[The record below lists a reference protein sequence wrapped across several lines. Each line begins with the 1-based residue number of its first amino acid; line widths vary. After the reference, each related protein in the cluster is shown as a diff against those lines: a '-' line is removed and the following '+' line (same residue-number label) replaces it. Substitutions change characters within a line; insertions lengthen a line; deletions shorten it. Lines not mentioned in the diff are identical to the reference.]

1 MRAGEKG
8 TIISEWI
15 RECIRQHKK
24 KEGKTKLNKSDTRAH
39 SREKRERSGTRSKG
53 LLLLGR
59 VSVCT
64 HLILRILLLLLL
76 GVAYSVKSQ
85 GMKIHSSVVVVVVV
99 DVVLQQRKGVQRR
112 GKGKRR
118 KRRVQC
124 ASEHT

>member
-1 MRAGEKG
+1 MSASGN
-8 TIISEWI
+8 T
-15 RECIRQHKK
+15 KK

-64 HLILRILLLLLL
+64 HLILRILLLLLLL

>member
-76 GVAYSVKSQ
+76 LLGVAHSVKSQ
-85 GMKIHSSVVVVVVV
+85 GMKIHSSVVVVV

-112 GKGKRR
+112 GEGKRR
-118 KRRVQC
+118 RRVQC